1 MLTKAMRWVSI
12 VVLLPAVF
20 WQASAGYQLA
30 LQLVVSAGA
39 ILVAWE
45 AYRSEKWIWSIGF
58 VAIAV
63 VFNPF
68 QPLTFSREM
77 FVWLSLLSMATF
89 LASLAILKAKPLLP
103 MPSITGEVSE
113 SRSL

>member
-1 MLTKAMRWVSI
+1 MLSKIMKWVSI

-20 WQASAGYQLA
+20 WQAPAGYQLV
-30 LQLVVSAGA
+30 LQLMVCAGA

-45 AYRSEKWIWSIGF
+45 AYSSAKQIWAIGF

-68 QPLTFSREM
+68 QPLTFSPNL
-77 FVWLSLLSMATF
+77 FLWLDLASVATF
-89 LASLAILKAKPLLP
+89 LASLVVLKAPP
-103 MPSITGEVSE
+103 RCAIPSIAT
-113 SRSL
+113 

>member
-1 MLTKAMRWVSI
+1 MKWVSI
-12 VVLLPAVF
+12 TVLLPAVF

-68 QPLTFSREM
+68 QPLTFSGEM
-77 FVWLSLLSMATF
+77 FVWLNLLSMATF
-89 LASLAILKAKPLLP
+89 LASLAVLKANPLLP
-103 MPSITGEVSE
+103 MPSITGQVSP